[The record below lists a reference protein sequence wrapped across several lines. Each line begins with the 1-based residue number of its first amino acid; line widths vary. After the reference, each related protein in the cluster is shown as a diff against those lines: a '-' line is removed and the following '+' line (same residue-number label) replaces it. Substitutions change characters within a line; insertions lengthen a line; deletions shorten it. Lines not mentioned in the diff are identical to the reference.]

1 MSKLILP
8 AGRQRYLTP
17 GHITFFR
24 AAMEG
29 IDLRR
34 AWDYVELDEDEYTPA
49 LAKATVQWIR
59 ETTIAACMS
68 AGHPE
73 LVGLF
78 RRDPDLVIVSALPS
92 LDDFIAEFQDGDA
105 FSENEMLELYKE
117 KYGID
122 RAAERRS
129 RLQARLR
136 QAFDLLAKAV
146 YRAPKA
152 SDPIG
157 QWLAPHLV
165 GHLHAV
171 GMRTLADVRA
181 ALNKRKTARW
191 DEVPGIGEKWTARL
205 ERWMDSNVIV
215 VKPGAGFS
223 PISGANPLEAS
234 PFAGLG
240 LSKTRRPDDLVEVL
254 PALPSPAFQS
264 SVPAWSPYPAANNRL
279 GANSD
284 ADSIEMWIGAK
295 APDNINTQRS
305 YRRAAERLL
314 LWCQLERGI
323 TFAQM
328 RAEDCIHYRAWL
340 TDLGRKTN
348 DEWIQAGWKL
358 PAMQWLG
365 RRGIPRN
372 SAEWRPFEGAM
383 AKSSIAQDLTILR
396 SLFNFLQ
403 EGRVVDGN
411 PWLLMGK
418 SNFSAPFG
426 ARNNQFTSR
435 SLTVGQRNYLLAG
448 LDVDDEIEARLNLIL
463 WLGFGCG
470 LRSSEMLGLSF
481 SSLKITPER
490 WALEVVGKGDKLRS
504 VPLSSPVKTALLH
517 YMASIGIS
525 LEFVIRAASGLDE
538 LEAKLPILRTQ
549 RGRRA
554 RDLVGR
560 RVRSTPSS
568 PMSYQSLHRVL
579 TTHFEGKASALETHD
594 PVSAAR
600 LKAASTHWLRHSCAV
615 QALKK
620 VPLNG
625 VQKLLGHSSI
635 AVTGR
640 YIVEDDEALAGAMEE
655 LLGAS

>member
-1 MSKLILP
+1 MSKLNLP

-78 RRDPDLVIVSALPS
+78 RRDPDLVKVSALPS
-92 LDDFIAEFQDGDA
+92 LDDFITEFQDGDA

-146 YRAPKA
+146 YRTPKA

-165 GHLHAV
+165 EHLHAV

-215 VKPGAGFS
+215 VKPETGFS
-223 PISGANPLEAS
+223 PMSGAPPLEAS

-240 LSKTRRPDDLVEVL
+240 LSEARRPDDLVEVL
-254 PALPSPAFQS
+254 PALPSSAFQS
-264 SVPAWSPYPAANNRL
+264 SATAWSPYPAANNRL

-284 ADSIEMWIGAK
+284 AESIEMWIGAK
-295 APDNINTQRS
+295 APENINTQRS

-348 DEWIQAGWKL
+348 DEWVQAGWKL

-426 ARNNQFTSR
+426 ARDNQFTSR
-435 SLTVGQRNYLLAG
+435 SLTVGQRDYLLSG

-470 LRSSEMLGLSF
+470 LRSSEMLGLTF

-525 LEFVIRAASGLDE
+525 LDFVIRASSDLDQH
-538 LEAKLPILRTQ
+538 EAQQPILRTQ

-554 RDLVGR
+554 RGVNGR
-560 RVRSTPSS
+560 KLRSTPSL
-568 PMSYQSLHRVL
+568 PMSYQSLYRVL
-579 TTHFEGKASALETHD
+579 TTHFESKASALETRD

-640 YIVEDDEALAGAMEE
+640 YVVEDDEALAGAMEE
-655 LLGAS
+655 LLGTS